1 MKKKNLET
9 IINKF
14 KQTFFPFYKL
24 KKIKFIFN
32 ILEEGEDKNKDI
44 AMFVGGCVRKHI
56 LNEEID
62 DIDIATVFTPEE
74 IKKKFEGT
82 DAKIVL
88 TGLEHGS
95 ITLIY
100 KDSKFE
106 ITTLR
111 KDEKT
116 FGRHADVSFI
126 NDWLEDSKRRDIT
139 INAIYINRK
148 GKIYDPHNGVE
159 DLKNGIVKFIG
170 DSTNRI
176 NEDYLRIIR
185 FIRFAIQYDS
195 QTDQTTIDSLKLNL
209 NGIKTL
215 SKERIFNELLKILK
229 LKNFNCIFKH
239 PNKKLIF
246 TMIFPELKY
255 LDRITKIERLTD
267 SKSFKIDNILLL
279 GILLI
284 DGSNNH
290 EYFCHKY
297 KTSNEIQERLINLN
311 NDYQKSLKDVSFLKT
326 NLKKNIFLLGKK
338 RMKDLLKLKYFL
350 NKKDKEKDLF
360 LKLNEIENTKVPIF
374 PINGSYLKDKGFKEG
389 KKIGRVLNILQS
401 RWIDNNF
408 SLSEK
413 EIKITLNKENN

>member
-1 MKKKNLET
+1 
-9 IINKF
+9 
-14 KQTFFPFYKL
+14 
-24 KKIKFIFN
+24 
-32 ILEEGEDKNKDI
+32 
-44 AMFVGGCVRKHI
+44 MFVGGCVRKHI

-82 DAKIVL
+82 DVKIVL

-215 SKERIFNELLKILK
+215 SKERDF
-229 LKNFNCIFKH
+229 
-239 PNKKLIF
+239 
-246 TMIFPELKY
+246 
-255 LDRITKIERLTD
+255 
-267 SKSFKIDNILLL
+267 
-279 GILLI
+279 
-284 DGSNNH
+284 
-290 EYFCHKY
+290 
-297 KTSNEIQERLINLN
+297 
-311 NDYQKSLKDVSFLKT
+311 
-326 NLKKNIFLLGKK
+326 
-338 RMKDLLKLKYFL
+338 
-350 NKKDKEKDLF
+350 
-360 LKLNEIENTKVPIF
+360 
-374 PINGSYLKDKGFKEG
+374 
-389 KKIGRVLNILQS
+389 
-401 RWIDNNF
+401 
-408 SLSEK
+408 
-413 EIKITLNKENN
+413 